1 MAGAG
6 AGAGAGV
13 VGVAGGCACTCAC
26 AWDDVGVL
34 GSFGE
39 FGWVDRWMDGTWEEE
54 GRAMNG

>member
-1 MAGAG
+1 M

-13 VGVAGGCACTCAC
+13 VAVAGGCACTCAC
-26 AWDDVGVL
+26 AWDDV